1 VEARKSAKVVSI
13 AGQVRR
19 SEGVKAKSFFILF
32 ILATWSDL
40 RTAGRAKDAGGR
52 QLQGT
57 AALLSLR
64 RIYPHFRVT
73 VNNPG

>member
-1 VEARKSAKVVSI
+1 LDRCGSEEKRQGRI
-13 AGQVRR
+13 DRGQVRR

-64 RIYPHFRVT
+64 RIYPAIFVSR
-73 VNNPG
+73 